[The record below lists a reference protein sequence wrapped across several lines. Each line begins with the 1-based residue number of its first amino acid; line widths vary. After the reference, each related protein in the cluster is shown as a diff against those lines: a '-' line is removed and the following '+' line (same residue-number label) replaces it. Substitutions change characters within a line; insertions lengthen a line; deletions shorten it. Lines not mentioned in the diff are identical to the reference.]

1 MNTLLVLLQQPTQ
14 QGTGAGLPFWV
25 MMVALILIFWLF
37 FIRPQNK
44 RAKEQQKFRNELSK
58 GDKVM
63 TIGGIH
69 GKVHEVRDTTVVL
82 LVDGDVKIEFE
93 KSTIVRDGSQ
103 VGQA

>member
-1 MNTLLVLLQQPTQ
+1 MNTLTVLLQQ
-14 QGTGAGLPFWV
+14 TGNTNPGMSFWI
-25 MMVALILIFWLF
+25 MMAALILILWLF

-69 GKVHEVRDTTVVL
+69 GKISDVKENTVIL
-82 LVDGDVKIEFE
+82 LVDNDVKIEFE
-93 KSTIVRDGSQ
+93 KSAIVKDGSQ